1 MVMKTIKFLSTVVAV
16 SIVAIA
22 TAVEKPKMNVVPL
35 TPDRAVVS
43 IQNNN
48 AAVFELSIVAD
59 NGDLVYYKQS
69 AKPLNSYQKVYDF
82 KELANGDY
90 TLTLKVNDTRL
101 SKEFEVASS
110 GIYVGESKLRFDPY
124 FAFSEDV
131 LKLSYLNFDG
141 ESYSLNIYDENGLI
155 YKSRVGNEFN
165 MVNGYDLSALAS
177 GTYDVVL
184 SSASN
189 EFTYS
194 LVK

>member
-22 TAVEKPKMNVVPL
+22 TAVEKPKMKVVPL

-43 IQNNN
+43 IHNNN
-48 AAVFELSIVAD
+48 AAVFELSIVAKS
-59 NGDLVYYKQS
+59 GDLVYYKQS

-82 KELANGDY
+82 KELENGNY

-110 GIYVGESKLRFDPY
+110 GIYVGESKMRFDPY
-124 FAFSEDV
+124 FAFSGDV

-141 ESYSLNIYDENGLI
+141 ESYALNIYNENGLV
-155 YKSRVGNEFN
+155 YKTKLGKDFN
-165 MVNGYDLSALAS
+165 MVNGYDLSALES
-177 GTYDVVL
+177 GSYEVVL

>member
-1 MVMKTIKFLSTVVAV
+1 MKTLKFLSTVVAV
-16 SIVAIA
+16 AAVAVA

-43 IQNNN
+43 IQNDNP
-48 AAVFELSIVAD
+48 AVFELSITAE
-59 NGDLVYYKQS
+59 NGEVVYYKQS
-69 AKPLNSYQKVYDF
+69 AKPMNSYQKVYDF
-82 KELANGDY
+82 AELDNGNY

-101 SKEFEVASS
+101 SKSFQVASS

-124 FAFSEDV
+124 FAYDGNV

-141 ESYSLNIYDENGLI
+141 EKYTLNIYNKNGLV
-155 YKSRVGNEFN
+155 YKSKLGSDFN
-165 MVNGYDLSALAS
+165 MISGYDLSGLEK

-184 SSASN
+184 SSWNN
-189 EFTYS
+189 EFTYT

>member
-1 MVMKTIKFLSTVVAV
+1 MKTIKFLSTVVAV

-43 IQNNN
+43 IHNNE
-48 AAVFELSIVAD
+48 AAVFELSIVAN

-82 KELANGDY
+82 KELENGNY

-101 SKEFEVASS
+101 SKEFEVATS
-110 GIYVGESKLRFDPY
+110 GIYVGESKMRFDPY
-124 FAFSEDV
+124 FAFSDDV

-141 ESYSLNIYDENGLI
+141 ENYALNIYDENGLV
-155 YKSRVGNEFN
+155 YKTKLGSDFN

-177 GTYDVVL
+177 GSYNVVL
-184 SSASN
+184 SSANS

>member
-1 MVMKTIKFLSTVVAV
+1 MKTIKFLSTVVAV

-43 IQNNN
+43 IHNNE
-48 AAVFELSIVAD
+48 AAVFELSIVAN

-82 KELANGDY
+82 KELENGNY

-101 SKEFEVASS
+101 SKEFEVATS
-110 GIYVGESKLRFDPY
+110 GIYVGESKMRFDPY
-124 FAFSEDV
+124 FAFSDDV

-141 ESYSLNIYDENGLI
+141 ENYALNIYDENGLV
-155 YKSRVGNEFN
+155 YKTKLGSDFN

-177 GTYDVVL
+177 GSYNVVL
-184 SSASN
+184 SSANN

>member
-1 MVMKTIKFLSTVVAV
+1 MKTLKFLSTVVAV
-16 SIVAIA
+16 AAVAVA

-43 IQNNN
+43 IQNDNP
-48 AAVFELSIVAD
+48 AVFELSITAE
-59 NGDLVYYKQS
+59 NGEVVYYKQS

-82 KELANGDY
+82 AELDNGNY
-90 TLTLKVNDTRL
+90 TLTLKVKDTRL
-101 SKEFEVASS
+101 SKSFQVASS

-124 FAFSEDV
+124 FAYDGNV

-141 ESYSLNIYDENGLI
+141 EKYTLNIYDKNGLV
-155 YKSRVGNEFN
+155 YKSKLGSDFN
-165 MVNGYDLSALAS
+165 MISGYDLSGLDK

-184 SSASN
+184 SSWNN
-189 EFTYS
+189 EFTYT